1 MLSVKDVIAVGDAL
15 RYLKQTSPFQ
25 EDWDRI
31 TGQLVAVLKQNPGF
45 DEQRFRDYVER

>member
-1 MLSVKDVIAVGDAL
+1 MLSRKDFIAVGDAL

-25 EDWDRI
+25 EDWERI
-31 TGQLVAVLKQNPGF
+31 TGQVVAVLKQNPRF